1 MLVSYSFT
9 EQIMKTTSVKEA
21 GYRAQVASR
30 IWRNMAKSESELR
43 ILINL
48 RRLNLGTSTL
58 ENFIGNL
65 RDENKYKRG
74 IGGTFWQYQGGGDLL
89 GEF

>member
-1 MLVSYSFT
+1 M
-9 EQIMKTTSVKEA
+9 KEA
-21 GYRAQVASR
+21 GYRAQVVSR
-30 IWRNMAKSESELR
+30 IWISMAKSESELR

-74 IGGTFWQYQGGGDLL
+74 IGGTLDGQDKNHKKTTIIQKKIKI
-89 GEF
+89 